1 LQLLSIFVLAICKYK
16 DNRIFLKV
24 NKMKAIQ
31 LKAYGNPVKYADVVE
46 IDDIGAIKNDEVII
60 EVLYSPVNPSDLL
73 LANGTYPIQPQLPSV
88 IGGEGVGKVATIGS
102 AVSSVKPGD
111 IVTIPFGTFAW
122 SEKVVAKAA
131 ELIVL
136 PANINLQQAAM
147 LSINPPTAVLLLE
160 EYVSLHAGDWIVFN
174 AANASVSHTIIAVAK
189 SKGIKT
195 LGLVR
200 RKEAVDIALK
210 ARADI
215 VLVDDENVVSEAKKA
230 TNNAAIKLGLD
241 AVGGKATN
249 SIAEILGNDGYLVC
263 YALMSREPISVS
275 QIGLIFRG
283 ISIHG
288 FWMYLP
294 AYMPKLKAAK
304 LQSVNLMAQGK
315 INVPIAAVYPPE
327 RVKEAIQLTINGDKV
342 LLHFNSKK

>member
-16 DNRIFLKV
+16 GNINFLTV

-31 LKAYGNPVKYADVVE
+31 LKAYGNPLEYTDVVE
-46 IDDIGAIKNDEVII
+46 IDDVGAIKNDEVII

-73 LANGTYPIQPQLPSV
+73 LANGTYPIQPKLPSV
-88 IGGEGVGKVATIGS
+88 IGGEGVGRVASIGSSVAT
-102 AVSSVKPGD
+102 VKPGD

-136 PANINLQQAAM
+136 PADIDLQQAAM

-160 EYVSLHAGDWIVFN
+160 EFVSLNAGDWIVFN

-189 SKGIKT
+189 SKQLKT

-200 RKEAVDIALK
+200 RKEAVDVALK
-210 ARADI
+210 AGADV
-215 VLVDDENVVSEAKKA
+215 VLVDDESAFREAKKA
-230 TNNAAIKLGLD
+230 TNNAAITLGLD

-249 SIAEILGNDGYLVC
+249 SIAEVLGNEGYLVC
-263 YALMSREPISVS
+263 YALMSREPINVS

-294 AYMPKLKAAK
+294 AYLPKLKDAK
-304 LQSVNLMAQGK
+304 LQSAKLLEKGM
-315 INVPIAAVYPPE
+315 IDVPIAQVYPPE
-327 RVKEAIQLTINGDKV
+327 RVREAIQHTINGGKV
-342 LLHFNSKK
+342 LLQFNS